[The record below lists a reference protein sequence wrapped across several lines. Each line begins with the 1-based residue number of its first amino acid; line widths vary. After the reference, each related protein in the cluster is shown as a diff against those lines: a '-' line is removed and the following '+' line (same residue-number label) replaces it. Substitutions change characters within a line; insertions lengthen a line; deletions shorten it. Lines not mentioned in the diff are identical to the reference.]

1 MKIFFHG
8 YGKCIP
14 AIAPTKA
21 ECHKR
26 AQTIHWANK
35 EPNYSKREPSVCTGC
50 QLFLADNEN
59 VDYWTTRYVENMS
72 IYFEAQALGR
82 GSEYRV
88 AKARADQAK
97 IYLSTLNIE
106 LPLVEA
112 NDAR

>member
-1 MKIFFHG
+1 
-8 YGKCIP
+8 
-14 AIAPTKA
+14 
-21 ECHKR
+21 
-26 AQTIHWANK
+26 
-35 EPNYSKREPSVCTGC
+35 
-50 QLFLADNEN
+50 
-59 VDYWTTRYVENMS
+59 MS